1 MQPPEDLLHRIY
13 SKPRSPGAFKKST
26 VFQPATPSQQ
36 LPDNTTC
43 TLRTSIYRKD
53 IPNRRQQWMKWE
65 ERGKYFHS
73 KSLRSL
79 VERQEGHPSK
89 QTEQELNPVSETEL
103 SLEPKFLPHPEVQ
116 EYQEQSLD
124 DKDTVLIS
132 SEPEDNFEDGAMH
145 HILRLRNS
153 LGWETV
159 LPNDGPS
166 LKIRTA
172 QFLTINQLQVDV
184 MTPKEDTGDF
194 VYCLSR
200 TQNDPRARYD
210 PYNLQVVSA
219 KTAKSYKPYWT
230 ISASHVSKVTSI
242 TEKDGIETISAL
254 DWLLERYLFYKIH
267 QLPVFVKFRKWKA
280 FNVWKVNVCSS
291 KTSRSRMIMM
301 KQLFVADVIFQRCL
315 YYIQALCEAASSS
328 NRGLGSAES
337 AIVFVKLDRNNSY
350 SYEEFAEIQSEQ
362 CKYALKQLCDL
373 RYKIIQSVKETCLQL
388 HSHTTT
394 SCARKATAEGFRKLF
409 VAEPSDLS
417 KRPTFTEIVESRPLL
432 MVFIRFLK
440 LVDHLFQELLS
451 RLVKTAV
458 RLLLEAMTASY
469 AVTSTDARRNEQLL
483 STFPHKIRAQL
494 DRRLR
499 NILGDSET
507 SSQDYK
513 TSKGVDT
520 NESKPEELTDQ
531 GAMDMDQVLQDVKQ
545 QTKTETMAPM
555 FIVNLTLDIPSKH
568 IILPRD
574 STKAKCRAR
583 NKVCRTAKVRQSFDR
598 LQISDESRDI
608 DCSLQDTSESGIDIQ
623 EEMEEGSEYKHP
635 AQYILSPTSED
646 LLTQVHNIVRVLE
659 EIVAKLVSFTNEP
672 CLSMFNSQSLYEMK
686 LSSDQELEAKKTK
699 RFSLNADILFGQDP
713 IYQQHLTKLQN
724 LIRASMAE
732 VTQYSR
738 KFEQYSVMV
747 DQAMNLDLEALVRQQ
762 EWSPGE
768 FRSMLEVYTEYV
780 MSVRNMTV
788 ERRVRL
794 VKVVSQ
800 QYQADCF
807 PYLEMV
813 IHELHNHLKNTA
825 YKKSSELLSVIEE
838 AQKNLSKEP
847 ETIDMFGK
855 HLLFLS
861 RMEIELPKLE
871 RKFQTVT
878 QLYGIANE
886 YGVSIPPEEVA
897 LYQIL
902 VPTFHSL
909 KSNILYFEAIK
920 ESNIKKFSEN
930 LERDISNLYNDLMQ
944 VKYKVRNPA
953 LLQAATSPHN
963 ALETINALMLEVS
976 SIASRARTYSNY
988 QDRFCSSGS
997 IVCSVITISG
1007 SMQKWPGR
1015 VSSQSLKALLSETE
1029 YELMLMKLL
1038 RESEKDW
1045 KNLHANWM
1053 ENWFDELNVDAIQKD
1068 VNRFTQTIHLLEKG
1082 LPPNDSVPL
1091 LKQAVFDFK
1100 EMLPIIVALRNPWL
1114 ESQHW
1119 DTIEYTV
1126 GRSIKD
1132 KHLTLENFMKLRVFQ
1147 HKDVIVNTS
1156 SLATNQGTLRS
1167 MLEEVITQWKQ
1178 TSFKLVSHQ
1187 LETSTVLIIGST
1199 EEVVTQLEES
1209 LNIISTIKSSRYMG
1223 PLENEVLD
1231 WNHKLNQMALTLEEW
1246 MTCQRNW
1253 LYLKSIFQAPDIQRQ
1268 LAAETKLFAQIE
1280 VTCNELVMRVQK
1292 NSNILKI
1299 TSTAGILELLQ
1310 ATNANLEKLL
1320 KCLEDYL
1327 EAKRI
1332 AFPRFYFLS
1341 NNDLLDI
1348 LSRSRNLDA
1357 IQPHL
1362 AKCFENIKSLEI
1374 SSQSARPP
1382 VVLMLKSAENEN
1394 LPLPRNVWIRGP
1406 IESWLGNMES
1416 AMFEAVRKHLQVGIT
1431 DWGSTQF
1438 KKWVLSHPGQIVLTV
1453 SQIMFNR
1460 DCMNCFRG
1468 TKPQSQLQ
1476 GVHLELM
1483 NRLDMLA
1490 ELVCVPLRPSQE
1502 TVLESLVT
1510 INVHCRDVLGDLI
1523 VKKVFKTEDF
1533 EWTRQL
1539 RYEWNTQNN
1548 SCYVMHTKSSFV
1560 YGYEYL
1566 GCSPRLVI
1574 TPLTD
1579 RCWLTLTGALNFNL
1593 GGLPSG
1599 PSGTGKTATVKDLA
1613 KALGKFCVVFNC
1625 SKGLDYKMMA
1635 NLFSGIAQS
1644 GAWICFDEFNRID
1657 VEVLSVT
1664 ASQIQTIKAAKDS
1677 EAMKFVF
1684 GGREI
1689 RLNMSC
1695 GFFAT
1700 MNPGYKGRVELPDNL
1715 KSLFRP
1721 VAMMV
1726 PDAKLIAE
1734 VTLFSQGFKSAR
1746 SLSGKVINLYQL
1758 ACQQLSQQDHYDFG
1772 MRSIKSVLLLAGK
1785 RKRALEA
1792 RDAKKSLN
1800 HTDESHILINA
1811 LKDANVTKFL
1821 AEDVPLFGSILT
1833 DLFPG
1838 LTPPK
1843 DETLLLQK
1851 AIGIATLEL
1860 GFQSC
1865 PSQEEKIIQLYSQIL
1880 VRHGVMLVG
1889 PTCGGKTVARMILQ
1903 KALVILPGLVPEAIS
1918 EAKSLSSS
1926 IGKKGKVEIFTVN
1939 PKSISLREL
1948 YGYLNPRTMTWTD
1961 GLLTQAM
1968 RKFAKDLHKDH
1979 GREPEMKLISPS
1991 FSNVERSWT
2000 ELQDH
2005 KSQEREDM
2013 TLMSSWRW
2021 IIMDGPVDTVWIEN
2035 LNTVLDDTKT
2045 LCLSNGERISFPP
2058 GMRLLFEVDSLSQA
2072 SPATISRCAMVYM
2085 DPVDLGWQPYVRT
2098 WLAKLPE
2105 QLPQG
2110 GRECLQTLFDK
2121 SMSAG
2126 LRFVRKWQQLCQFNV
2141 PDLGIVMTLCRILQA
2156 LLDFLSRNGGFGAGV
2171 SASSSEEVSDPKGL
2185 FMMVTPEES
2194 PGGQDNQASSGSRP
2208 ARWFLQKQPN
2218 QLPSLLAK
2226 LYVFSFT
2233 WAVGGCL
2240 KHEDDCEEDDLVGVS
2255 DRVKEDMAVKVTLDF
2270 NTFVQKMFG
2279 GKSESSVQFPAE
2291 KATVFEYFV
2300 DMQTGKYVTW
2310 DKLVPSTQMLIS
2322 KAGAHLASLAEPIVP
2337 ELPRSKP
2344 TIQGLVHTVDTVRYS
2359 FLISLLLLNK
2369 CPVLLTG
2376 ESGNGKSALIRE
2388 MLSTLEK
2395 SKGSLIQSETILGN
2409 VFLYNEMKHE
2419 SLVSGLTQMFEGFS
2433 RKIDKGT
2440 ACIDGV
2446 CSGTR
2451 VDLAKKHITQAAA
2464 LFSRENKEVKF
2475 GTMLMSTQT
2484 TSAQTQA
2491 QILRNLVKRS
2501 RSRQSAERNKQVIVF
2516 VDDLNMP
2523 AVEKYGAQPPLELIR
2538 QFLDLGGFFDVMN
2551 LKWLQVEDLTLVAA
2565 CAPPGGA
2572 RSELSQRLLKHFCT
2586 FTLPQPSTK
2595 SMQHIF
2601 QVKVGCYLES
2611 HNFMP
2616 VVQNCRKQLVSA
2628 AISMYYKMS
2637 LYMLPTPVNPH
2648 YTFNVRDLVKV
2659 IDGLLRADNTDIVSK
2674 NKAMVLFAHEVT
2686 RVFHDRLSNTKDR
2699 QMFYNFLSDDLH
2711 NYFKSKLSPA
2721 DLIDSCFLFGDFLD
2735 LQASSNSRVYQ
2746 QITDWARLESVL
2758 EQYHLRQSL
2767 GNTKVTPPVFFKE
2780 AVEHIVRAVRVFT
2793 QPSGYLM
2800 MVGLDSTGKI
2810 TNSSLACYVADCE
2823 LFTLSIGHNYNHSDF
2838 REDLK
2843 RVFKQTGVHG
2853 VNTVLLLT
2861 DFDLLQA
2868 SFLED
2873 LNYMVNLGQVPGLF
2887 ESEELDNVIME
2898 LKKYEREGNIS
2909 DNKEALYR
2917 FFLQRVHDRLHI
2929 VLALSTTGQM
2939 FRQWCRTNPSLV
2951 SCSTIDWYDRWPKE
2965 AQLKVANA
2973 YFAHAEFEEVLKE
2986 KVAKACVD
2994 IHNSISV
3001 ALEQMWQQMRRHYY
3015 ITPSKYMELIHTFS
3029 NLFTAKKKKILN
3041 ARNRFA
3047 NGLEKLSEASSLIGV
3062 MQEELVPLGAQIEKK
3077 TKEVEQLMKK
3087 LQDDTDAMEEVRAI
3101 VKQEEEIMAEETQV
3115 VQEYAEQATSEL
3127 KNVLPVLGQAVS
3139 ALQALDKSDISEI
3152 RVYNS
3157 PPTLVLTVMNAVCV
3171 LLQKPPQWATAKLLL
3186 SDPSFLKHLLSL
3198 DKDKIPEKV
3207 FLKLKTYSKQP
3218 DFSPERVGNVSTA
3231 CRSLCQW
3238 VLALEHYHEVR
3249 KAVEPKQQK
3258 VLDAQEVLAIARS
3271 KLREKN
3277 TALKLVEDHQLSL
3290 QQAFNK
3296 ALEQKEAL
3304 AARKLQT
3311 TQRLSRASLLITAL
3325 TNEETRWKEC
3335 LDDLDRQV
3343 LAVVGDT
3350 LLSAACI
3357 TYYGPFTAHYR
3368 QNLLN
3373 EWKSFCA
3380 VIEIPVSPEYALIPA
3395 TTEKNEVRNLQNRG
3409 LPPDNYSTE
3418 NAILVKMGERWPLLI
3433 DPQGQAVRWIK
3444 KMEGG
3449 DLCILL
3455 ATHHNY
3461 MSKMLNAIRMGHPVL
3476 LHDVTEQLDP
3486 CLRPIL
3492 LRNICTRAE
3501 QDFIKIDN
3509 TEVEYNPNFRLY
3521 MTTRISNPNF
3531 LPAVCILVTL
3541 INFTATFEGL
3551 QEQLLSRVVKQQ
3563 HPEMEEKLGQLLE
3576 SIVHD
3581 LGTLQDLE
3589 NRSLSLLQKSEGH
3602 ILDDQDLIDTLQKS
3616 KDMSKE
3622 IKLRIEAS
3630 EENEKKITAA
3640 RQKYLP
3646 VATRGSILYFVV
3658 DELSQLNCMYQFSLH
3673 WFMKIF
3679 TESVG
3684 DIHKSRTRMPQS
3696 GTSQSASLQRS
3707 RWFKSST
3714 STPLHSSFNSF
3725 LQSMI
3730 KTLTKNVYKLVRFA
3744 IFTDHQLCFSFMLC
3758 TSIMRIN
3765 KVEES
3770 DHSSMG
3776 TLPEAEWQIFL
3787 HSEVLAKVDH
3797 GQRSQDTQSLEED
3810 KWFKQSRNAQW
3821 MSEATWSQCLY
3832 ITTQLTPFALL
3843 CRSLNSQ
3850 PQQWEDF
3857 RQAEELHHFL
3867 KTPFRKQMPL
3877 SKQGLSSQGIST
3889 GSHRMNTEPEDTI
3902 FPWELLS
3909 AFQRLIL
3916 IKILRPECLTAAVSM
3931 FVEEKLGSDFLP
3943 SPAVY
3948 FSNVFDETDA
3958 STPLIFLLS
3967 PGTDPIAQVLRFA
3980 KEFRGSTAHLDT
3992 VSLGQGQGLVAE
4004 ELIHKVQVLKGRWV
4018 FLQNCHLAA
4027 SFMPTLQAIVESFKQ
4042 PGVNLDPDFR
4052 LFLSSKSDQTFPISI
4067 LQDAMKVTVEPPK
4080 GLKNKL
4086 LTAYGSSG
4094 LREVTERI
4102 YRRENSKL
4110 GWRRLLFS
4118 LCLFNSVIQ
4127 ERNKYGALGWNLPY
4141 EFTSSDLEVA
4151 ILNLEIL
4158 LQDEAEIPWEALR
4171 YLTGEVVYGGRVA
4184 DHWDRRCLNS
4194 MLSRFYSPEILQQ
4207 GFSFSTNGVYTM
4219 IAENRS
4225 LHQCIKYMESLPST
4239 DSADIFGMHTNA
4251 ESAYLESQAKEF
4263 MTTIKNIEPR
4273 LSSGVQT
4280 LREQH
4285 SQDEIVLEKVE
4296 GILRKL
4302 PETVEDVHGS
4312 ESNITDLAHLL
4323 ASSSWATHVASVK
4336 GFDCLANFPLLTV
4349 LRHEINCYNQL
4360 LQVVIS
4366 SLNSLCQGVKGKII
4380 LTPTLEEMYNC
4391 FLSLKMPKL
4400 WQLHSYDSCK
4410 PLGSWIDDLVDRVNF
4425 FRTWSVQF
4433 VAGAQQ
4439 RIVVLQEKPASQWS
4453 VTQQACNVNPSAFW
4467 LSAFFYPQGFL
4478 VALLQNHAR
4487 KHGVPMDSLTFS
4499 FHILPFSKDTE
4510 DHSSPTKHRS
4520 NTWTMAFKGRAA
4532 PDDGA
4537 VLFGFYLDG
4546 ASWDPEVKTLKDCSM
4561 GQRFCKMPAI
4571 HFLPVK
4577 IDSQKGLSGLV
4588 KHSPVGEQHYE
4599 CPMYRT
4605 SQRAGSLST
4614 TSLSSAFIIAVHLPT
4629 TLPAEHW
4636 VLRGVA
4642 LVCQM
4647 DN

>member
-1 MQPPEDLLHRIY
+1 
-13 SKPRSPGAFKKST
+13 
-26 VFQPATPSQQ
+26 
-36 LPDNTTC
+36 
-43 TLRTSIYRKD
+43 
-53 IPNRRQQWMKWE
+53 MKWE
-65 ERGKYFHS
+65 ERGKDFQS

-79 VERQEGHPSK
+79 EERQEGHPSK

-103 SLEPKFLPHPEVQ
+103 SLESKFLPHPEEQ

-124 DKDTVLIS
+124 DKDTILIS

-145 HILRLRNS
+145 HILRLRSS

-200 TQNDPRARYD
+200 TLNDPRARYD

-219 KTAKSYKPYWT
+219 KTAKSYKTYWT

-242 TEKDGIETISAL
+242 TENDGIETISVL

-280 FNVWKVNVCSS
+280 FNIWKVNVRSS
-291 KTSRSRMIMM
+291 KTSRSRMIMT
-301 KQLFVADVIFQRCL
+301 KQLFFADVIFMRCL

-328 NRGLGSAES
+328 NGGLGSAES

-350 SYEEFAEIQSEQ
+350 SCEEFAEIQSEQ
-362 CKYALKQLCDL
+362 RKYALKQLCDL
-373 RYKIIQSVKETCLQL
+373 RYKIIQSVKETCLQ
-388 HSHTTT
+388 
-394 SCARKATAEGFRKLF
+394 KATAEGFRKLF
-409 VAEPSDLS
+409 TAEPSNLS
-417 KRPTFTEIVESRPLL
+417 ERPTFTEIVESRPLL

-440 LVDHLFQELLS
+440 LVDHLFQELIS

-458 RLLLEAMTASY
+458 RLLLEAITASY

-483 STFPHKIRAQL
+483 STFPHGIRAHL
-494 DRRLR
+494 DRRLH
-499 NILGDSET
+499 NILGDSEA

-513 TSKGVDT
+513 TNKGVDT
-520 NESKPEELTDQ
+520 NESKPEELADQ
-531 GAMDMDQVLQDVKQ
+531 GAMHIDQ
-545 QTKTETMAPM
+545 
-555 FIVNLTLDIPSKH
+555 
-568 IILPRD
+568 
-574 STKAKCRAR
+574 
-583 NKVCRTAKVRQSFDR
+583 
-598 LQISDESRDI
+598 
-608 DCSLQDTSESGIDIQ
+608 
-623 EEMEEGSEYKHP
+623 
-635 AQYILSPTSED
+635 
-646 LLTQVHNIVRVLE
+646 
-659 EIVAKLVSFTNEP
+659 
-672 CLSMFNSQSLYEMK
+672 
-686 LSSDQELEAKKTK
+686 
-699 RFSLNADILFGQDP
+699 
-713 IYQQHLTKLQN
+713 LTKLQN
-724 LIRASMAE
+724 LISASMAE

-738 KFEQYSVMV
+738 TFEQYSVMV

-762 EWSPGE
+762 EWSPVE
-768 FRSMLEVYTEYV
+768 FRSMLEAYTEYV

-794 VKVVSQ
+794 VKVVSR

-807 PYLEMV
+807 LYLEMV
-813 IHELHNHLKNTA
+813 THELYNHLKNTA

-838 AQKNLSKEP
+838 AQQNLSKEP
-847 ETIDMFGK
+847 ETIDMFGE

-920 ESNIKKFSEN
+920 ESNIKKFSAN

-953 LLQAATSPHN
+953 LLQAATRPHN
-963 ALETINALMLEVS
+963 ALETINALILEVS
-976 SIASRARTYSNY
+976 SIAGRARTYSNY

-997 IVCSVITISG
+997 IVCSIITISG

-1029 YELMLMKLL
+1029 CELMLMKLL

-1045 KNLHANWM
+1045 KNLLANWM
-1053 ENWFDELNVDAIQKD
+1053 ETWFDELNVDAIQKD

-1100 EMLPIIVALRNPWL
+1100 EMLPIIMALRNPWL

-1147 HKDVIVNTS
+1147 HKDVIVNAS
-1156 SLATNQGTLRS
+1156 NLATNQATLRS
-1167 MLEEVITQWKQ
+1167 MLKEVIMQWKQ
-1178 TSFKLVSHQ
+1178 TSFKLVSQQ

-1199 EEVVTQLEES
+1199 EEVITQLEES
-1209 LNIISTIKSSRYMG
+1209 LTIISTIKSSRYMG
-1223 PLENEVLD
+1223 PFENEVID
-1231 WNHKLNQMALTLEEW
+1231 WDHKLTQMALTLEEL

-1253 LYLKSIFQAPDIQRQ
+1253 LYLKPIFQAADIQRQ
-1268 LAAETKLFAQIE
+1268 LVTETKLFAQIE
-1280 VTCNELVMRVQK
+1280 VTWNELVMRVQK

-1348 LSRSRNLDA
+1348 LSQSRNLDA
-1357 IQPHL
+1357 IQPYL
-1362 AKCFENIKSLEI
+1362 AKCFENIRSLEI

-1382 VVLMLKSAENEN
+1382 VVLMVKSAENEN
-1394 LPLPRNVWIRGP
+1394 LPLPRNVRIRGP

-1416 AMFEAVRKHLQVGIT
+1416 AMFEAVRKHLQMGVT

-1438 KKWVLSHPGQIVLTV
+1438 KKWVLSHPGQVVLTV
-1453 SQIMFNR
+1453 SQIMFNQ
-1460 DCMNCFRG
+1460 DCMNCFSG

-1476 GVHLELM
+1476 EVHLELM

-1490 ELVCVPLRPSQE
+1490 ELVCAPLRPSQE

-1510 INVHCRDVLGDLI
+1510 INVHCRDVLGDII

-1548 SCYVMHTKSSFV
+1548 SCYVMHAKSSFI

-1677 EAMKFVF
+1677 EAMKLVF
-1684 GGREI
+1684 GGREM

-1758 ACQQLSQQDHYDFG
+1758 ARQQLSQQDHYDFG
-1772 MRSIKSVLLLAGK
+1772 MRSVKSVLLLAGK
-1785 RKRALEA
+1785 RKRALEISGSHM
-1792 RDAKKSLN
+1792 SLN

-1811 LKDANVTKFL
+1811 LKDANLTKFL
-1821 AEDVPLFGSILT
+1821 AEDVPLFGSILN

-1903 KALVILPGLVPEAIS
+1903 KALVILPGLVPEAMA
-1918 EAKSLSSS
+1918 ESS
-1926 IGKKGKVEIFTVN
+1926 IGKKGKVETFTVN
-1939 PKSISLREL
+1939 PKSISVREL
-1948 YGYLNPRTMTWTD
+1948 YGYLNPSTMTWTD
-1961 GLLTQAM
+1961 GLLAQAM

-1979 GREPEMKLISPS
+1979 GHEPETKLTSPS

-2013 TLMSSWRW
+2013 TLMNSWRW

-2072 SPATISRCAMVYM
+2072 SPASISRCAMVYM

-2126 LRFVRKWQQLCQFNV
+2126 LRFVRKWRQLCQFNV
-2141 PDLGIVMTLCRILQA
+2141 PELGIVMTLCRILQA

-2171 SASSSEEVSDPKGL
+2171 SAGFNEEVSDPKGL
-2185 FMMVTPEES
+2185 SMMITPEES
-2194 PGGQDNQASSGSRP
+2194 PGGQDNEASSGSGP

-2255 DRVKEDMAVKVTLDF
+2255 DRVKEDMAIKVTLDF
-2270 NTFVQKMFG
+2270 NTFVQKIFG
-2279 GKSESSVQFPAE
+2279 GKSESSVQFPPG
-2291 KATVFEYFV
+2291 KATVFEYFM

-2310 DKLVPSTQMLIS
+2310 DKLVPPTQTLIS
-2322 KAGAHLASLAEPIVP
+2322 KGAHLASLAEPIIP
-2337 ELPRSKP
+2337 EPPRSKP

-2359 FLISLLLLNK
+2359 FLISLLLLNN

-2395 SKGSLIQSETILGN
+2395 SEGSLIQSETILGN

-2419 SLVSGLTQMFEGFS
+2419 SLVSGLTQMFEGFN
-2433 RKIDKGT
+2433 RKIDKST

-2451 VDLAKKHITQAAA
+2451 VELAKKHIAQAAT
-2464 LFSRENKEVKF
+2464 LSSRENKEVKF
-2475 GTMLMSTQT
+2475 GTVLMSTQT

-2501 RSRQSAERNKQVIVF
+2501 RSRRSAERNKQVIVF

-2616 VVQNCRKQLVSA
+2616 VVQNCKKQLVSA

-2637 LYMLPTPVNPH
+2637 WYMLPTPVNPH
-2648 YTFNVRDLVKV
+2648 YTFNMRDLVKV
-2659 IDGLLRADNTDIVSK
+2659 IDGLLRADETDIVSK
-2674 NKAMVLFAHEVT
+2674 NKAVVLFAHEVT

-2699 QMFYNFLSDDLH
+2699 QMFYTFLSDDLH

-2721 DLIDSCFLFGDFLD
+2721 DLIDSRFLFGDFLD
-2735 LQASSNSRVYQ
+2735 LQASSDSRVYQ
-2746 QITDWARLESVL
+2746 QITDRARLESVL

-2767 GNTKVTPPVFFKE
+2767 GNMKVTPPVFFKE

-2793 QPSGYLM
+2793 QPSGNLM
-2800 MVGLDSTGKI
+2800 MVGLDNTGKI
-2810 TNSSLACYVADCE
+2810 TNSSLACYIAGCE
-2823 LFTLSIGHNYNHSDF
+2823 LFRLSIGHNYNHSDF

-2861 DFDLLQA
+2861 EFDLLKD

-2873 LNYMVNLGQVPGLF
+2873 LNCLVNLGQVPGLF
-2887 ESEELDNVIME
+2887 ESQELDNVIME
-2898 LKKYEREGNIS
+2898 LKKYVYEGNIA
-2909 DNKEALYR
+2909 DNKEALYH

-2929 VLALSTTGQM
+2929 ALALSTTGPM
-2939 FRQWCRTNPSLV
+2939 FRQRCRMNASLV
-2951 SCSTIDWYDRWPKE
+2951 SCSTIDWYDLWPKE

-2973 YFAHAEFEEVLKE
+2973 YFAHAELVENSAVLKE

-2994 IHNSISV
+2994 IHNSVSV

-3015 ITPSKYMELIHTFS
+3015 ITPSKYMELIRTFS
-3029 NLFTAKKKKILN
+3029 NLLTTKKKKILN
-3041 ARNRFA
+3041 SRNRFA

-3062 MQEELVPLGAQIEKK
+3062 MQEELVPLGAQIKKK

-3101 VKQEEEIMAEETQV
+3101 VKQEEEIMAEKTQV

-3127 KNVLPVLGQAVS
+3127 KNVLPILGQAIS

-3218 DFSPERVGNVSTA
+3218 DFSPERVGKVSTA

-3249 KAVEPKQQK
+3249 KAMEPKQQK
-3258 VLDAQEVLAIARS
+3258 VVDAQEVLVIARNN
-3271 KLREKN
+3271 LREKN

-3311 TQRLSRASLLITAL
+3311 THRLSRASLLITAL
-3325 TNEETRWKEC
+3325 ANEE
-3335 LDDLDRQV
+3335 
-3343 LAVVGDT
+3343 
-3350 LLSAACI
+3350 
-3357 TYYGPFTAHYR
+3357 
-3368 QNLLN
+3368 
-3373 EWKSFCA
+3373 
-3380 VIEIPVSPEYALIPA
+3380 
-3395 TTEKNEVRNLQNRG
+3395 
-3409 LPPDNYSTE
+3409 
-3418 NAILVKMGERWPLLI
+3418 
-3433 DPQGQAVRWIK
+3433 
-3444 KMEGG
+3444 
-3449 DLCILL
+3449 
-3455 ATHHNY
+3455 
-3461 MSKMLNAIRMGHPVL
+3461 
-3476 LHDVTEQLDP
+3476 
-3486 CLRPIL
+3486 
-3492 LRNICTRAE
+3492 
-3501 QDFIKIDN
+3501 
-3509 TEVEYNPNFRLY
+3509 
-3521 MTTRISNPNF
+3521 
-3531 LPAVCILVTL
+3531 
-3541 INFTATFEGL
+3541 
-3551 QEQLLSRVVKQQ
+3551 
-3563 HPEMEEKLGQLLE
+3563 
-3576 SIVHD
+3576 
-3581 LGTLQDLE
+3581 
-3589 NRSLSLLQKSEGH
+3589 
-3602 ILDDQDLIDTLQKS
+3602 
-3616 KDMSKE
+3616 
-3622 IKLRIEAS
+3622 
-3630 EENEKKITAA
+3630 
-3640 RQKYLP
+3640 
-3646 VATRGSILYFVV
+3646 
-3658 DELSQLNCMYQFSLH
+3658 
-3673 WFMKIF
+3673 
-3679 TESVG
+3679 
-3684 DIHKSRTRMPQS
+3684 
-3696 GTSQSASLQRS
+3696 
-3707 RWFKSST
+3707 
-3714 STPLHSSFNSF
+3714 
-3725 LQSMI
+3725 
-3730 KTLTKNVYKLVRFA
+3730 
-3744 IFTDHQLCFSFMLC
+3744 
-3758 TSIMRIN
+3758 
-3765 KVEES
+3765 
-3770 DHSSMG
+3770 
-3776 TLPEAEWQIFL
+3776 
-3787 HSEVLAKVDH
+3787 
-3797 GQRSQDTQSLEED
+3797 
-3810 KWFKQSRNAQW
+3810 
-3821 MSEATWSQCLY
+3821 
-3832 ITTQLTPFALL
+3832 
-3843 CRSLNSQ
+3843 
-3850 PQQWEDF
+3850 
-3857 RQAEELHHFL
+3857 
-3867 KTPFRKQMPL
+3867 
-3877 SKQGLSSQGIST
+3877 
-3889 GSHRMNTEPEDTI
+3889 
-3902 FPWELLS
+3902 
-3909 AFQRLIL
+3909 
-3916 IKILRPECLTAAVSM
+3916 
-3931 FVEEKLGSDFLP
+3931 
-3943 SPAVY
+3943 
-3948 FSNVFDETDA
+3948 
-3958 STPLIFLLS
+3958 
-3967 PGTDPIAQVLRFA
+3967 
-3980 KEFRGSTAHLDT
+3980 
-3992 VSLGQGQGLVAE
+3992 
-4004 ELIHKVQVLKGRWV
+4004 
-4018 FLQNCHLAA
+4018 
-4027 SFMPTLQAIVESFKQ
+4027 
-4042 PGVNLDPDFR
+4042 
-4052 LFLSSKSDQTFPISI
+4052 
-4067 LQDAMKVTVEPPK
+4067 
-4080 GLKNKL
+4080 
-4086 LTAYGSSG
+4086 
-4094 LREVTERI
+4094 
-4102 YRRENSKL
+4102 
-4110 GWRRLLFS
+4110 
-4118 LCLFNSVIQ
+4118 
-4127 ERNKYGALGWNLPY
+4127 
-4141 EFTSSDLEVA
+4141 
-4151 ILNLEIL
+4151 
-4158 LQDEAEIPWEALR
+4158 
-4171 YLTGEVVYGGRVA
+4171 
-4184 DHWDRRCLNS
+4184 
-4194 MLSRFYSPEILQQ
+4194 
-4207 GFSFSTNGVYTM
+4207 
-4219 IAENRS
+4219 
-4225 LHQCIKYMESLPST
+4225 
-4239 DSADIFGMHTNA
+4239 
-4251 ESAYLESQAKEF
+4251 
-4263 MTTIKNIEPR
+4263 
-4273 LSSGVQT
+4273 
-4280 LREQH
+4280 
-4285 SQDEIVLEKVE
+4285 
-4296 GILRKL
+4296 
-4302 PETVEDVHGS
+4302 
-4312 ESNITDLAHLL
+4312 
-4323 ASSSWATHVASVK
+4323 
-4336 GFDCLANFPLLTV
+4336 
-4349 LRHEINCYNQL
+4349 
-4360 LQVVIS
+4360 
-4366 SLNSLCQGVKGKII
+4366 
-4380 LTPTLEEMYNC
+4380 
-4391 FLSLKMPKL
+4391 
-4400 WQLHSYDSCK
+4400 
-4410 PLGSWIDDLVDRVNF
+4410 
-4425 FRTWSVQF
+4425 
-4433 VAGAQQ
+4433 
-4439 RIVVLQEKPASQWS
+4439 
-4453 VTQQACNVNPSAFW
+4453 
-4467 LSAFFYPQGFL
+4467 
-4478 VALLQNHAR
+4478 
-4487 KHGVPMDSLTFS
+4487 
-4499 FHILPFSKDTE
+4499 
-4510 DHSSPTKHRS
+4510 
-4520 NTWTMAFKGRAA
+4520 
-4532 PDDGA
+4532 
-4537 VLFGFYLDG
+4537 
-4546 ASWDPEVKTLKDCSM
+4546 
-4561 GQRFCKMPAI
+4561 
-4571 HFLPVK
+4571 
-4577 IDSQKGLSGLV
+4577 
-4588 KHSPVGEQHYE
+4588 
-4599 CPMYRT
+4599 
-4605 SQRAGSLST
+4605 
-4614 TSLSSAFIIAVHLPT
+4614 
-4629 TLPAEHW
+4629 
-4636 VLRGVA
+4636 
-4642 LVCQM
+4642 
-4647 DN
+4647 